1 MNNTTQD
8 GDLARAQSRI
18 DELETRIT
26 FLEDTIDTLNSEIT
40 RLSQDFAM
48 AHQAMQLMNRRLEQL
63 AQHSGPDR
71 MAGDEPPPP
80 HY

>member
-1 MNNTTQD
+1 MNNTTADQQ
-8 GDLARAQSRI
+8 LAQAQSRI

-26 FLEDTIDTLNSEIT
+26 FLEDTIDTLNNEIG
-40 RLSQDFAM
+40 RLSQDFVL
-48 AHQAMQLMNRRLEQL
+48 AHQAMQLMNRRIEQL
-63 AQHSGPDR
+63 AQNSGQDR